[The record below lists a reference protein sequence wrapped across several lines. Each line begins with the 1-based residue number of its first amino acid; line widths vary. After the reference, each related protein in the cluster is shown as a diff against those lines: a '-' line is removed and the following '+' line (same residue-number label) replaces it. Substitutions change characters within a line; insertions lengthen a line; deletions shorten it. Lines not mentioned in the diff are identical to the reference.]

1 MVCVHQIFA
10 LNLWAASALVIMFC
24 GQFANSQSFPSRP
37 IRIVVPYPPGG
48 SNDIMGRLVGQKFSE
63 AFGVQV
69 VIDNRGGGN
78 GVIGTEIIQRAPPDG
93 HSMLITSTNSHLITS
108 LISKTTFHPID
119 DFTPLGTIDAS
130 DNLMVIYPGLP
141 AYSLQEFIA
150 LAKAKPG
157 QLNYATSTTSGLVT
171 TAMFALRAGI
181 QLQHVPYKGAGP
193 ALNDLMG
200 GHVQMFFS
208 TPSSMAGHV
217 RNGKLRAIGITSDQR
232 LLALPNVAT
241 FAEQGITDFDVK
253 SLRGL
258 LGPKGMPKHVVDRW
272 SAELQK
278 ILMMTEIIERMAAQG
293 MGPFYMTPDTFR
305 VRMQNEFI
313 KYAQVIKTVE
323 IKGER

>member
-1 MVCVHQIFA
+1 MMNYRSILA
-10 LNLWAASALVIMFC
+10 RTALVAAAAAAFVSLSA
-24 GQFANSQSFPSRP
+24 FAQTYPSRP

-93 HSMLITSTNSHLITS
+93 YSMLITSTNSHLITS
-108 LISKTTFHPID
+108 LISKTAFHPID
-119 DFTPLGTIDAS
+119 DFAPLGTIDAS

-141 AYSLQEFIA
+141 ANSLQEFIA

-171 TAMFALRAGI
+171 TAMFAQRVGI
-181 QLQHVPYKGAGP
+181 KIQHVPYKGAGP
-193 ALNDLMG
+193 ALNDVMG

-293 MGPFYMTPDTFR
+293 MGSFYMTPDTFR

>member
-1 MVCVHQIFA
+1 
-10 LNLWAASALVIMFC
+10 
-24 GQFANSQSFPSRP
+24 
-37 IRIVVPYPPGG
+37 
-48 SNDIMGRLVGQKFSE
+48 
-63 AFGVQV
+63 
-69 VIDNRGGGN
+69 
-78 GVIGTEIIQRAPPDG
+78 
-93 HSMLITSTNSHLITS
+93 
-108 LISKTTFHPID
+108 
-119 DFTPLGTIDAS
+119 
-130 DNLMVIYPGLP
+130 MVIYPGLP

-293 MGPFYMTPDTFR
+293 MGSFYMTPVAFQD
-305 VRMQNEFI
+305 RMRNEFSN
-313 KYAQVIKTVE
+313 YAQVIKTVE

>member
-24 GQFANSQSFPSRP
+24 SQLANSQSFPSRP

-78 GVIGTEIIQRAPPDG
+78 GVIGTEIIQRALPDG

-108 LISKTTFHPID
+108 LISKTAFHPID

-130 DNLMVIYPGLP
+130 DYLMVIYRGLP
-141 AYSLQEFIA
+141 AHSLQEFIA

-157 QLNYATSTTSGLVT
+157 QLNYATSTTAGLVT
-171 TAMFALRAGI
+171 TAMFARRVAI
-181 QLQHVPYKGAGP
+181 QIQHVPYKGAGP
-193 ALNDLMG
+193 ALNDLIG

-208 TPSSMAGHV
+208 TPSSMAVHV
-217 RNGKLRAIGITSDQR
+217 RNGKLRAIGTSSDQR
-232 LLALPNVAT
+232 LPALPNVAT

-258 LGPKGMPKHVVDRW
+258 LGPKGMPKRVVERC
-272 SAELQK
+272 SIELQK
-278 ILMMTEIIERMAAQG
+278 ILKMPDMMEKMAAQG
-293 MGPFYMTPDTFR
+293 MGPFYMTPVAFEG
-305 VRMQNEFI
+305 RMRNEFSN
-313 KYAQVIKTVE
+313 YAQVIKTID